1 MTRQIDPS
9 VDVYVQA
16 ALGKKALHLVV
27 LDVHELS
34 SLADFFI
41 ICSGRS
47 NRQVKAIAEHI
58 QVELKKQKIKPLS
71 TEGMSEGHWVLMDY
85 GHIIIHIFYEPVRS
99 FYDLESL
106 WIDAPRIKT
115 KSMEYLEADDEKQ
128 QSYTELNGD
137 YDDDYSE
144 TI

>member
-1 MTRQIDPS
+1 MTHKIDPS
-9 VDVYVQA
+9 LDLYVSA

-34 SLADFFI
+34 SVADAFI

-58 QVELKKQKIKPLS
+58 QVELKKQKIYPLS
-71 TEGMSEGHWVLMDY
+71 IEGLNEGHWVLMDY
-85 GHIIIHIFYEPVRS
+85 GHVIIHIFYEPVRS

-106 WIDAPRIKT
+106 WVDAVRIKT
-115 KSMEYLEADDEKQ
+115 ESMKNIGTDDDNE
-128 QSYTELNGD
+128 QSYTEFNGD
-137 YDDDYSE
+137 YDADYSE
-144 TI
+144 TL

>member
-1 MTRQIDPS
+1 MTPKIDLS
-9 VDVYVQA
+9 LDLYVEA
-16 ALGKKALHLVV
+16 ALGKKAKHLVV

-34 SLADFFI
+34 SVADAFI

-58 QVELKKQKIKPLS
+58 QVELKKHKIKPLS
-71 TEGMSEGHWVLMDY
+71 TEGMSDGHWVLMDY

-106 WIDAPRIKT
+106 WVDAARIKT
-115 KSMEYLEADDEKQ
+115 KSMEHLETEGENQ
-128 QSYTELNGD
+128 TSYTEFNGD
-137 YDDDYSE
+137 HDDDYSE
-144 TI
+144 TL

>member
-9 VDVYVQA
+9 LDLYVKA
-16 ALGKKALHLVV
+16 ALGKKALNLVV

-34 SLADFFI
+34 SVADVFM

-58 QVELKKQKIKPLS
+58 LVELKKQNIKPLS

-106 WIDAPRIKT
+106 WIDAARIKT
-115 KSMEYLEADDEKQ
+115 KGMEQMETEDENQ
-128 QSYTELNGD
+128 QSYTEFNGD
-137 YDDDYSE
+137 HDDDYSE

>member
-1 MTRQIDPS
+1 MTPKIDPTLEL
-9 VDVYVQA
+9 YVKT
-16 ALGKKALHLVV
+16 ALGKKALHLIV

-34 SLADFFI
+34 SVADVFI

-58 QVELKKQKIKPLS
+58 QVELKKHNIKPLS
-71 TEGMSEGHWVLMDY
+71 TEGMNEGHWVLMDY
-85 GHIIIHIFYEPVRS
+85 GNIIIHIFYEPVRS

-106 WIDAPRIKT
+106 WIDAKRIKT
-115 KSMEYLEADDEKQ
+115 KSMESIDTEDENQK
-128 QSYTELNGD
+128 SYDGLNGD

>member
-1 MTRQIDPS
+1 MTPHIDPS
-9 VDVYVQA
+9 LDLYVKA
-16 ALGKKALHLVV
+16 ALGKKALHMVAM
-27 LDVHELS
+27 DVHELS
-34 SLADFFI
+34 SVADVFI

-58 QVELKKQKIKPLS
+58 SVELKKQKIKPLS
-71 TEGMSEGHWVLMDY
+71 IEGMSEGHWVLMDY

-106 WIDAPRIKT
+106 WIDAARIKT
-115 KSMEYLEADDEKQ
+115 QSMEQLTEENETQ
-128 QSYTELNGD
+128 QSYTEYNGEF
-137 YDDDYSE
+137 DDDYPE

>member
-9 VDVYVQA
+9 LDIYVQA

-34 SLADFFI
+34 SVADMFI

-58 QVELKKQKIKPLS
+58 QVELKKQNIKPLS

-106 WIDAPRIKT
+106 WIDAARIKT
-115 KSMEYLEADDEKQ
+115 KGMEQMEIENENQ
-128 QSYTELNGD
+128 QSYTEFNGD

>member
-106 WIDAPRIKT
+106 WIDAARIKT
-115 KSMEYLEADDEKQ
+115 KSMEYLEKEDENQ
-128 QSYTELNGD
+128 QSYTEFNGD

-144 TI
+144 TL

>member
-9 VDVYVQA
+9 LDIYVQA

-34 SLADFFI
+34 SVADVFM

-58 QVELKKQKIKPLS
+58 QVELKKHNIKPLS

-106 WIDAPRIKT
+106 WIDAARIKT
-115 KSMEYLEADDEKQ
+115 KGMEQMEIEDENQ
-128 QSYTELNGD
+128 QSYTEFNGD
-137 YDDDYSE
+137 HDDDYSE

>member
-9 VDVYVQA
+9 LDVYVKA

-27 LDVHELS
+27 MDVHALS
-34 SLADFFI
+34 SVADVFI

-47 NRQVKAIAEHI
+47 NRQVKAIAENI
-58 QVELKKQKIKPLS
+58 QVELKKQNIKPLS

-85 GHIIIHIFYEPVRS
+85 GHIIMHIFYEPVRS

-128 QSYTELNGD
+128 QSYTEFNGE
-137 YDDDYSE
+137 YDGDYSE

>member
-1 MTRQIDPS
+1 MTRQIDS
-9 VDVYVQA
+9 SLDLYVKT

-34 SLADFFI
+34 SVADVFI

-58 QVELKKQKIKPLS
+58 QVELKKQNIKPLS

-85 GHIIIHIFYEPVRS
+85 GNIIIHIFYEPVRS

-106 WIDAPRIKT
+106 WIDAKRIKT
-115 KSMEYLEADDEKQ
+115 KSMEYIETEDNNQ
-128 QSYTELNGD
+128 QSYTEINGD
-137 YDDDYSE
+137 DDDDYSE

>member
-9 VDVYVQA
+9 LDIYVQA

-34 SLADFFI
+34 SVADVFM

-58 QVELKKQKIKPLS
+58 QVELKKQNIKPLS

-106 WIDAPRIKT
+106 WIDAARIKT
-115 KSMEYLEADDEKQ
+115 KGMEQMEIEDENQ
-128 QSYTELNGD
+128 QSYTEFNGD
-137 YDDDYSE
+137 HDDDYSE

>member
-1 MTRQIDPS
+1 MTRQIDHS
-9 VDVYVQA
+9 LDIYVQA

-34 SLADFFI
+34 SVADVFI

-58 QVELKKQKIKPLS
+58 QVELKKQNIKPLS

-106 WIDAPRIKT
+106 WIDAARIKT
-115 KSMEYLEADDEKQ
+115 KGMEQMEIEDENQ
-128 QSYTELNGD
+128 QSYTEFNGD
-137 YDDDYSE
+137 QDDDYSE

>member
-1 MTRQIDPS
+1 MTRQIDLS

-58 QVELKKQKIKPLS
+58 QVELKKQNIKPLS
-71 TEGMSEGHWVLMDY
+71 TEGMTEGHWVLMDY

-106 WIDAPRIKT
+106 WIDAVRIKT
-115 KSMEYLEADDEKQ
+115 KRMEYLEEEENQ
-128 QSYTELNGD
+128 QSYTEFNGD
-137 YDDDYSE
+137 YDDDYSK